1 MNKIFKITSF
11 ITILFIIFNLVGC
24 SSTDGAEKESKQET
38 KTVEVTAKAENNTEQ
53 VTNQQTSVEQTK
65 TTVTPPETKEEQ
77 PAPAEVK
84 TESEQSL
91 QPAQQNPAESKT
103 TANTS
108 STASK
113 STGTATTKTTGT
125 ATTKST
131 GTTTTTTNT
140 GTTTQKTPGTTT
152 SKTTST
158 APSTTT
164 NSTPAPKPAATAPK
178 PVATVTISITGP
190 KDRGTILAA
199 SKVKIE
205 DGYTIFDVVKQAAKA
220 KGIVVDSTGS
230 GATAYIEGIDN
241 IYEFDYG
248 SKSGWVFKHNGAS
261 ITKSI
266 GVINV
271 KAGDQIACYYTE

>member
-1 MNKIFKITSF
+1 MNKFFKITSF
-11 ITILFIIFNLVGC
+11 ISILFIIFNLVGC
-24 SSTDGAEKESKQET
+24 SSTDSAEKDSKKET

-53 VTNQQTSVEQTK
+53 VTNQQTSVEQAK
-65 TTVTPPETKEEQ
+65 TTAASPETKEEQ
-77 PAPAEVK
+77 PAEVK
-84 TESEQSL
+84 TESEQSS
-91 QPAQQNPAESKT
+91 QPAQQNPAESKP

-113 STGTATTKTTGT
+113 NTATTTTKTTGT
-125 ATTKST
+125 TTTKST
-131 GTTTTTTNT
+131 GTTTTKTT
-140 GTTTQKTPGTTT
+140 GTTTQKTTGTTT

-164 NSTPAPKPAATAPK
+164 NSTPAPKPAVTAPK

-190 KDRGTILAA
+190 KDRGTILSA

-248 SKSGWVFKHNGAS
+248 AKSGWVFKHNGLS

-266 GVINV
+266 GVIKV
-271 KAGDQIACYYTE
+271 KDGDQIACYYTE

>member
-1 MNKIFKITSF
+1 MDKIFKITSF
-11 ITILFIIFNLVGC
+11 ISILFIIFNLVGC

-38 KTVEVTAKAENNTEQ
+38 KTVEVTAKAENNKEQ
-53 VTNQQTSVEQTK
+53 VTKQQTSAEQTK
-65 TTVTPPETKEEQ
+65 TTAASPETKEEQ
-77 PAPAEVK
+77 PAEVK
-84 TESEQSL
+84 TESEQSS

-113 STGTATTKTTGT
+113 NTATTTKTTGAT
-125 ATTKST
+125 TTKST
-131 GTTTTTTNT
+131 GTTTTKTT
-140 GTTTQKTPGTTT
+140 GTTTQKTTGTTT

-178 PVATVTISITGP
+178 PVAAVTISITGP
-190 KDRGTILAA
+190 KDRGTILSA
-199 SKVKIE
+199 SKIIIE

-248 SKSGWVFKHNGAS
+248 AKSGWVFKHNGAS

-266 GVINV
+266 GVIKV